1 MPHQPP
7 YEPFDER
14 RADVAER
21 LQQIR
26 RRLHELS
33 SGRAVDADD
42 VDVAQRRA
50 TQAAMMS
57 AAAHDRLSERYD
69 AASITD
75 PKNAD
80 AHRSAADAQRSAS
93 DVALR
98 RAFGVAVPVRDDN
111 QED

>member
-1 MPHQPP
+1 MPHLLP

-50 TQAAMMS
+50 TKAAMMS
-57 AAAHDRLSERYD
+57 AGAHDRLSERYD

-93 DVALR
+93 DVALGM
-98 RAFGVAVPVRDDN
+98 AFGVPGRMREGN
-111 QED
+111 RED